1 MWQCGNSLIEKC
13 RGESALL
20 KTTPPFWRY
29 LCAVQALILT
39 GPSGS
44 GKTTIGQRLLSAL
57 PQLTPSISATTR
69 PPRPGEIHRQDYY
82 FLSEEAF
89 DVHVAAG
96 DFLEWER
103 LYSGY
108 RYGTLWEE
116 VRRPLREGKI
126 PLFIKDVKGT
136 KALMQALE
144 GRAFSV
150 FILPPS
156 IEVLEARLRQR
167 GDLSEEA
174 LQDRLCAAYTEIA
187 QAPHFSAILHN
198 DDIDKAVARLLY
210 HLRQYL

>member
-1 MWQCGNSLIEKC
+1 MGCPS
-13 RGESALL
+13 
-20 KTTPPFWRY
+20 KTTPPCRRY
-29 LCAVQALILT
+29 LCVVQALILT

-44 GKTTIGQRLLSAL
+44 GKTTIAQRLLSAF
-57 PQLTPSISATTR
+57 PQLTLSISATTR
-69 PPRPGEIHRQDYY
+69 PPRPGEVHGRDYY

-89 DVHVAAG
+89 NAHVAAG

-116 VRRPLREGKI
+116 VRRPLRERRV

-136 KALMQALE
+136 KSLMQSLE
-144 GRAFSV
+144 GKAFSV

-156 IEVLEARLRQR
+156 IAVLEARLRQR
-167 GDLSEEA
+167 GDLSEAA
-174 LQDRLCAAYTEIA
+174 LQDRLHAAHTEIA
-187 QAPHFSAILHN
+187 QAPHFSAILYN

-210 HLRQYL
+210 HLQRFL

>member
-1 MWQCGNSLIEKC
+1 M
-13 RGESALL
+13 
-20 KTTPPFWRY
+20 
-29 LCAVQALILT
+29 QALILT

-174 LQDRLCAAYTEIA
+174 LQDRLCAAHTEIA